1 MKAILLAL
9 LTAATASAATV
20 ADHLGLQMYSL
31 RVMMAKQGWRAAMD
45 QAKAFGFTYI
55 EGSGPPKGITLEAYQ
70 ADLAALGLT
79 EISAGVDYAHLG
91 KDLAGSVALVKSL
104 GCKYAMIAWIPHGDT
119 EGFTEAEA
127 KQAVSDFNTW
137 GAAFKAEG
145 ISLVYHPH
153 GYEFRPLPNGD
164 TLFDMIARQTNPEDI
179 NFEMDVFWITHGG
192 QDPTKLLAKYPDR
205 WKMMHVKDIRKG
217 APTGIYTGHA
227 PSSDDVAVGSG
238 QVDWP
243 SALKEAQSVGV
254 QWYFIEDE
262 SETPMDNIPK
272 SVAYIKSLGL

>member
-1 MKAILLAL
+1 MKALLLAL

-20 ADHLGLQMYSL
+20 VDHLGLQMYSL
-31 RVMMAKQGWRAAMD
+31 RDMMGKQGWRPAMD
-45 QAKAFGFTYI
+45 QAKAFGFKYI
-55 EGSGPPKGITLEAYQ
+55 EAGGPPKGITLEAYRS
-70 ADLAALGLT
+70 DLAALGLT
-79 EISAGVDYAHLG
+79 EISSGVDYAHLG
-91 KDLAGSVALVKSL
+91 KDLEGSVALVKSL
-104 GCKYAMIAWIPHGDT
+104 DCHYAMIAWIPHSDT

-127 KQAVSDFNTW
+127 KQAIVDFNTW
-137 GAAFKAEG
+137 GAAFKAAG

-153 GYEFRPLPNGD
+153 GYEFRPMANGD
-164 TLFDMIARQTNPEDI
+164 TLFDMIARGTNPEYI

-217 APTGIYTGHA
+217 APTGLYTGHA
-227 PSSDDVAVGSG
+227 PSTDDVSVGSG

-243 SALKEAQSVGV
+243 SVLKEAQAVGV

-262 SETPMDNIPK
+262 SNTPLVNIPQ